1 MGTNVRQNIVT
12 NGLVMYL
19 DAGSR
24 QSYPGSGATWRD
36 LSGNGYNGT
45 LNNSPTFNTDNGG
58 SIALN
63 GTNQWISFGSVI
75 NTNSA
80 FTLEF
85 WALSSVDGNPTLF
98 SGTTA
103 NGYLQIRMWTAYVSL
118 VNSFIAELGSFGPT
132 SGTPLN
138 TISQIVITKTGTSC
152 VCYTNGSQKG
162 TLTVTPT
169 FTTTNTTI
177 GVNSGN
183 SEFFTGRIYKF
194 LYYNRVLS
202 AQEIAQNYNATKTRF
217 GLT

>member
-12 NGLVMYL
+12 NGLVLYL

-24 QSYPGSGATWRD
+24 MSYPGSGTTWSD
-36 LSGNGYNGT
+36 LSGNRNSGT
-45 LNNSPTFNTDNGG
+45 LNNSPTFNTDNQGN
-58 SIALN
+58 IALN

-85 WALSSVDGNPTLF
+85 WALSSTDASPTLF

-103 NGYLQIRMWTAYVSL
+103 SGYLQIRMNSTSVSL
-118 VNSFIAELGSFGPT
+118 VNSNIAELGNFGPT
-132 SGTPLN
+132 SGTPVN
-138 TISQIVITKTGTSC
+138 TISQIVVTKTGTSC

-177 GVNSGN
+177 GISAFNT
-183 SEFFTGRIYKF
+183 EFFTGRIYKF
-194 LYYNRVLS
+194 QYYNRVLS
-202 AQEIAQNYNATKTRF
+202 AQEINQNYNATKTRF
-217 GLT
+217 GLS